1 MKKTLSILF
10 GISILFF
17 TAGCEKKEGTD
28 ESKITYKLTT
38 AQVYEQMCVKCH
50 GKNGEGNT
58 KKKGPALNDQTIQ
71 ELRLGI
77 TDIKMGGSG
86 VNSGGTEHEVME
98 HNMKRIIEKGM
109 DYDTD
114 LMAKYI
120 YDNFNINKK

>member
-10 GISILFF
+10 GISVLVFI
-17 TAGCEKKEGTD
+17 TGCEKKE

-38 AQVYEQMCVKCH
+38 EQVYNQMCVKCH

-58 KKKGPALNDQTIQ
+58 KKKAPALNDQSIQ

-77 TDIKMGGSG
+77 TDIKMGGSA
-86 VNSGGTEHEVME
+86 VNSSGTEHEVME

-114 LMAKYI
+114 SMAQYI
-120 YDNFNINKK
+120 HDHFNKK

>member
-17 TAGCEKKEGTD
+17 TAGCEKKENAD

-38 AQVYEQMCVKCH
+38 AQVYGQMCVKCH

-58 KKKGPALNDQTIQ
+58 KKKAPALNDQTIQ

-86 VNSGGTEHEVME
+86 VNSSGTEHEVME